1 MMNDITVIKMR
12 SHVQLV
18 HLIQNITRNI
28 FRQVS
33 SHPNSLSSTY
43 GGGDTYRSEVGGRI
57 GLGRGRTDEVEVE
70 NGR

>member
-1 MMNDITVIKMR
+1 MMNDITVINMR

-33 SHPNSLSSTY
+33 SHPNSFSSTC
-43 GGGDTYRSEVGGRI
+43 GGGDMYRSEVGGRI
-57 GLGRGRTDEVEVE
+57 RLGRGRTDEVEVE